1 MSALTTWDMSVLG
14 LATVGNYE
22 TKEFMGVANVP
33 LSGDEL
39 AVRVAY
45 QYRDHDGYARN
56 LSDGSRFNDKRDDHF
71 VRAHLRYAPEGGNW
85 DVTLS
90 AAYNKSHANGQLT
103 FLTGAHPLAFAPT
116 LAQQPSATNGLRQ
129 EHWSR

>member
-1 MSALTTWDMSVLG
+1 
-14 LATVGNYE
+14 
-22 TKEFMGVANVP
+22 MGVANVP

-56 LSDGSRFNDKRDDHF
+56 LSYGSRFNDKRDDHF

-90 AAYNKSHANGQLT
+90 ADYNKSHDNGQLT
-103 FLTGAHPLAFAPT
+103 VLTGA
-116 LAQQPSATNGLRQ
+116 NRQ
-129 EHWSR
+129 VSGPALDRKSTRLNSS

>member
-1 MSALTTWDMSVLG
+1 
-14 LATVGNYE
+14 
-22 TKEFMGVANVP
+22 MGVANVP

-90 AAYNKSHANGQLT
+90 ADYNKSHDNGQLT
-103 FLTGAHPLAFAPT
+103 VLTGRT
-116 LAQQPSATNGLRQ
+116 D
-129 EHWSR
+129 EHTSELQSLMRISYAVFCLKKIIND